1 MRFVVDL
8 QCAQVDVRLGGN
20 GGDAVAL
27 VEQLANSEDIDLIV
41 VLNGLLSSEVVVLRK
56 ALSGIVSA
64 EKVHVWVPPELPC
77 DSNWHLKVGELIR
90 EASIFSLGPDYVLVP
105 GHLVNGREGAIFTAG
120 LFSGQATTVATK
132 PTLLDA
138 GLADH
143 PQVLELD
150 ALLPSDISMSKRAK
164 TIISFCQE
172 QFSKEGPLED
182 IVSVDERPKLA
193 FVSPLPPEKSGISFY
208 STELIP
214 ALSKYYDVDVIVVQ
228 ESVSDK
234 WVSDNCLVLT
244 PAMLVENR
252 HLYERVIYHFGNS
265 HFHAHMFDLLE
276 QVPGVVVLHDFYL
289 GDLMYHMEGNGGRTH
304 WFARALYNAHGYKP
318 VTDYFTKEDIHSTL
332 KEHPISY
339 SVFEKSQSVIVHSN
353 YAKKLV
359 EERYHE
365 DNSIHCYEIPLLR
378 EPAPQLDRAESRKRL
393 GIDSNDFVV
402 CSFGLLGRHKLNN
415 RLVDAWLS
423 SLLAQ
428 QPECK
433 LIFVGEAPNDSY
445 GISVINSIKR
455 RKDVEITG
463 WADEKT
469 YCDYLAAADVAVQL
483 RSESRGET
491 SAAVLDCMNYG
502 LATIINSSGSMVELS
517 KDDVLMLSHES
528 DSGEMTNDL
537 RITLEDLWQDSSVRE
552 AYGESAKSTI
562 RTKHAPA
569 ECAKQYAEVIEQGRK
584 LSMCNQKA
592 LIGRIADF
600 GPPPLGNDELINLAE
615 RIAQSFPL
623 STAKKQL
630 FVDVSVT
637 AENDLRTGI
646 QRVVRSTVVELVDK
660 DLNDYR
666 VEPVYISSEG
676 GRWHYRYARKWTAK
690 ILGIHS
696 EWAEDEP
703 IEHASGD
710 LLLIAD
716 FLSGILTEVM
726 RSGIYDR
733 LRRDGV
739 KINTIVYDILPLTLP
754 SEFPEEAFLGHKHW
768 LESVLK
774 LDGAVCISKDVMDE
788 LTEWAHKNTSIDF
801 NEFSVEWFHL
811 GADIESSAPTKGFPI
826 NSTSVLNAVKRKTS
840 FLIVGT
846 LEPRK
851 GHSQTLAA
859 FEQMWAEDIDA
870 NLIFVGKQGW
880 KVDKLVD
887 KLSNHPELGKRLF
900 WMEGISDEYLEQ
912 IYAVSSCLIAAS
924 EGEGFGL
931 PLIEAAQ
938 HKMPIIARDIPV
950 FREVAGE
957 HAFYFDGKEPA
968 ELATVIQ
975 DWLKL
980 YKSYQHPNSD
990 SMPWL
995 TWKESATQLLE
1006 KLGITTLETNK
1017 ELKRP

>member
-27 VEQLANSEDIDLIV
+27 VKQLANSEDIDLIV
-41 VLNGLLSSEVVVLRK
+41 ALNGLLSSEVDILRK

-77 DSNWHLKVGELIR
+77 DSTWHLKVGGLIR
-90 EASIFSLGPDYVLVP
+90 EASISSLGPDYVLIP
-105 GHLVNGREGAIFTAG
+105 GHLVNGREGAMFTTG

-132 PTLLDA
+132 STLVDA

-150 ALLPSDISMSKRAK
+150 ALLPSDISMSERAK
-164 TIISFCQE
+164 TIISFCQG
-172 QFSKEGPLED
+172 QFSKENPLED

-208 STELIP
+208 SAELIP
-214 ALSKYYDVDVIVVQ
+214 ALSKYYDVDVIVAQ
-228 ESVSDK
+228 ESVSDE
-234 WVSDNCLVLT
+234 WVAENCRVLT
-244 PAMLVENR
+244 PAMLVENK

-265 HFHAHMFDLLE
+265 HFHSHMVDLLE

-289 GDLMYHMEGNGGRTH
+289 GDLMYYIEGNGGRAH
-304 WFARALYNAHGYKP
+304 WFAKALYNSHGYKA

-365 DNSIHCYEIPLLR
+365 KNSIHCYEIPLLR
-378 EPAPQLDRAESRKRL
+378 EPAFQLDKSGARKRL
-393 GIDSNDFVV
+393 GIGSSDFVV
-402 CSFGLLGRHKLNN
+402 CSFGLLGRQKIND

-423 SLLAQ
+423 SSLAQ

-433 LIFVGEAPNDSY
+433 LFFVGEAPHDSY
-445 GISVINSIKR
+445 GISIINSIKR
-455 RKDVEITG
+455 RQDVEVTG

-469 YCDYLAAADVAVQL
+469 YHDYLAAADVAVQL

-502 LATIINSSGSMVELS
+502 LATIINASGSMVELS

-528 DSGEMTNDL
+528 DSDELTKDL
-537 RITLEDLWQDSSVRE
+537 RITLEDLWRDAGVRE

-584 LSMCNQKA
+584 LALCNQKA
-592 LIGRIADF
+592 LIGKIANL
-600 GPPPLGNDELINLAE
+600 GRPPLDNDELIDLAE
-615 RIAQSFPL
+615 RIAQSLPS

-646 QRVVRSTVVELVDK
+646 QRVVRSIVGELIDK
-660 DLNDYR
+660 DLSGYR
-666 VEPVYISSEG
+666 VEPIYLSSEG
-676 GRWHYRYARKWTAK
+676 GRWHYRYARKWTAEM
-690 ILGIHS
+690 LGIQS
-696 EWAEDEP
+696 EWTKDEP

-726 RSGIYDR
+726 RSGIYDK

-739 KINTIVYDILPLTLP
+739 NINAIVYDILPLTLP
-754 SEFPEEAFLGHKHW
+754 SKFPEEAGPGHKRW
-768 LESVLK
+768 IESVLK
-774 LDGAVCISKDVMDE
+774 LDGAVCISKFVMDE
-788 LTEWAHKNTSIDF
+788 LTKWAHKNTSIDF
-801 NEFSVEWFHL
+801 NEFSIEWFHL
-811 GADIESSAPTKGFPI
+811 GADIESSAPTKGFPT
-826 NSTSVLNAVKRKTS
+826 NSTSVINTVKRKTS

-859 FEQMWAEDIDA
+859 FEQLWAEDIDA
-870 NLIFVGKQGW
+870 NLVIVGKQGW
-880 KVDKLVD
+880 KVDKLAD
-887 KLSNHPELGKRLF
+887 KLRNHPELGKRLF

-912 IYAVSSCLIAAS
+912 IYAESSCLIAAS

-938 HKMPIIARDIPV
+938 DKLPIIARDIPV

-957 HAFYFDGKEPA
+957 HAFYFDGKEPS
-968 ELATVIQ
+968 ELAAAIQ

-980 YKSYQHPNSD
+980 YKSNKHPSSD

-995 TWKESATQLLE
+995 TWKESAAQLCEALDVVVSEHE
-1006 KLGITTLETNK
+1006 K
-1017 ELKRP
+1017 